1 MWIAYAMV
9 DVCATCPDVPASGPV
24 CGFCRT
30 QLSMAVPALFDL
42 VTRLPASAAHLTPLH
57 PIFMLVRRL
66 PLCPI
71 LITNLQ
77 KPGMRRHSPIHT
89 CASRSSQPYN

>member
-1 MWIAYAMV
+1 MWIARAMV
-9 DVCATCPDVPASGPV
+9 DVCATRPGVPASGTV

-42 VTRLPASAAHLTPLH
+42 VTRLPASSAHLTPLH

-66 PLCPI
+66 HSCSMLTHP
-71 LITNLQ
+71 
-77 KPGMRRHSPIHT
+77 KKSGVRRDSTIHT
-89 CASRSSQPYN
+89 RDSRSSQPAN